1 MRSVIM
7 CNFQKALWFGSWAN
21 KLCKCLEKNRGN
33 NSWYFALS
41 CFFFCRCVGEG
52 NPAVYSY
59 RWEKEN
65 LTISDGNEFKQNIY
79 ISLLMYDMS
88 CMRDD
93 LDRSLSSSVHFLMTV
108 SSLSEHRSLEHL
120 LEGSL
125 AALWTLMS
133 VCLSVG
139 WTESLLPIG
148 ALVKLHYLETSDK
161 LVLSSESKVGGKYS
175 CHLNNSVG
183 TVQNTVHY
191 SRYRTEQ
198 SSP

>member
-1 MRSVIM
+1 MQMFGKKSWKQLLILCFIM
-7 CNFQKALWFGSWAN
+7 
-21 KLCKCLEKNRGN
+21 
-33 NSWYFALS
+33 
-41 CFFFCRCVGEG
+41 FFFCRCVGEG

-108 SSLSEHRSLEHL
+108 SSLTEHRSLEHL

-148 ALVKLHYLETSDK
+148 ALV
-161 LVLSSESKVGGKYS
+161 GGKFS
-175 CHLNNSVG
+175 CPMNPHVG
-183 TVQNTVHY
+183 LFVGWLDWKSASN
-191 SRYRTEQ
+191 RTT
-198 SSP
+198 S